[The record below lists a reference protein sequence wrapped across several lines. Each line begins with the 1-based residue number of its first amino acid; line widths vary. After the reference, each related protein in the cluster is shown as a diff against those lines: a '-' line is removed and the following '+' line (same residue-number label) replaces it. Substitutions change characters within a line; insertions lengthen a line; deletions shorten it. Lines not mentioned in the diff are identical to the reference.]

1 MEESLLNKQQELQD
15 VSLKL
20 QEARRE
26 NNDAQ
31 RQLEILKSNASA
43 SQQYIQDSVERMA
56 MLEKA
61 NDQLETDNKELCH
74 KVNTIKIFFT
84 THKVSS
90 VIILID

>member
-15 VSLKL
+15 VLL
-20 QEARRE
+20 QLQDARKE
-26 NNDAQ
+26 NNEAQ

-43 SQQYIQDSVERMA
+43 SQQNIQDSVERMA

-74 KVNTIKIFFT
+74 KVNIIKN
-84 THKVSS
+84 VLYNS
-90 VIILID
+90 